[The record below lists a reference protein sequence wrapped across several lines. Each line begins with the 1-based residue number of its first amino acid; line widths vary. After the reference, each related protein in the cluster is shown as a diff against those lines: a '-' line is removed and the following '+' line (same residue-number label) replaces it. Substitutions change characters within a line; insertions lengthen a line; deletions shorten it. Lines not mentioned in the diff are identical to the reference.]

1 MIPVVEPG
9 GREIPDEEQKAIE
22 KEFNENYERCLMDV
36 IDDREF
42 GPIPSLVIIDV
53 RGPISFIVLI
63 VIQILRGGYTYAQ
76 DSLGRRSGRGTEGGL
91 QSHVDA
97 SCSPRVAEP
106 VSSDCSK
113 ASVPIF
119 MELQIHLGGEAS
131 HRCGEGSPRRF

>member
-63 VIQILRGGYTYAQ
+63 VIQILRGG
-76 DSLGRRSGRGTEGGL
+76 SLMHRTRS
-91 QSHVDA
+91 V
-97 SCSPRVAEP
+97 
-106 VSSDCSK
+106 
-113 ASVPIF
+113 
-119 MELQIHLGGEAS
+119 GEAAGVPKEDFKVMWMLPALHAS
-131 HRCGEGSPRRF
+131 LNR